1 MPNLTPEQAR
11 HLINADSRSTHGPLT
26 DCRFCELVKRHA
38 WEMAHQIA
46 GMTYEYAAAQDLA
59 EVGLLAP
66 DTDKLT
72 RLTIVNDEGRALE
85 AREINNL
92 RLKIQD
98 EGRTLKIFY
107 TKEQA

>member
-1 MPNLTPEQAR
+1 MTNIERAASIIAAAVGDDMLT
-11 HLINADSRSTHGPLT
+11 H
-26 DCRFCELVKRHA
+26 
-38 WEMAHQIA
+38 
-46 GMTYEYAAAQDLA
+46 AAAQDLA

-85 AREINNL
+85 EREINNL

>member
-1 MPNLTPEQAR
+1 
-11 HLINADSRSTHGPLT
+11 
-26 DCRFCELVKRHA
+26 
-38 WEMAHQIA
+38 
-46 GMTYEYAAAQDLA
+46 MTNIDRAAAQDL
-59 EVGLLAP
+59 VGSGLLAP

-85 AREINNL
+85 ERKINNL

>member
-1 MPNLTPEQAR
+1 
-11 HLINADSRSTHGPLT
+11 
-26 DCRFCELVKRHA
+26 
-38 WEMAHQIA
+38 
-46 GMTYEYAAAQDLA
+46 MTNYDRAAAQDLVGA
-59 EVGLLAP
+59 GLLAL
-66 DTDKLT
+66 DTDNLT

-85 AREINNL
+85 ERKISNL

>member
-1 MPNLTPEQAR
+1 
-11 HLINADSRSTHGPLT
+11 
-26 DCRFCELVKRHA
+26 
-38 WEMAHQIA
+38 
-46 GMTYEYAAAQDLA
+46 MTNYDRAAAQDLVGA
-59 EVGLLAP
+59 GLLAL
-66 DTDKLT
+66 DTDNLT

-85 AREINNL
+85 ERKINNL

>member
-1 MPNLTPEQAR
+1 
-11 HLINADSRSTHGPLT
+11 
-26 DCRFCELVKRHA
+26 
-38 WEMAHQIA
+38 
-46 GMTYEYAAAQDLA
+46 MTNIDRAAAQDLA
-59 EVGLLAP
+59 DAGLLAP

-85 AREINNL
+85 EREINNL

>member
-1 MPNLTPEQAR
+1 
-11 HLINADSRSTHGPLT
+11 
-26 DCRFCELVKRHA
+26 
-38 WEMAHQIA
+38 
-46 GMTYEYAAAQDLA
+46 MTIQGLRMTNIDRAAAQDLVGA
-59 EVGLLAP
+59 GLLAL

-85 AREINNL
+85 ERKINNL